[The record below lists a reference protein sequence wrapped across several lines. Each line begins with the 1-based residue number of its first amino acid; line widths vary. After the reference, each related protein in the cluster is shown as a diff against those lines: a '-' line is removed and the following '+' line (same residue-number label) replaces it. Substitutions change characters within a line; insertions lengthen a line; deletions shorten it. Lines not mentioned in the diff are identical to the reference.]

1 MSGISGIR
9 ITGSKGLVGG
19 TFKYKLHYRRERLGG
34 FKCTCPR
41 HVSMCVGMRD
51 KASLPFF
58 SLLWCSLMLMH
69 VLGSK
74 SVSVTSPL
82 FFLFTL
88 MNFNGVNIFLLY
100 LLR

>member
-1 MSGISGIR
+1 
-9 ITGSKGLVGG
+9 
-19 TFKYKLHYRRERLGG
+19 
-34 FKCTCPR
+34 
-41 HVSMCVGMRD
+41 MRD
-51 KASLPFF
+51 KASLLFF
-58 SLLWCSLMLMH
+58 LLLWCSLMLMH

-74 SVSVTSPL
+74 RVSVTSPL

>member
-1 MSGISGIR
+1 
-9 ITGSKGLVGG
+9 
-19 TFKYKLHYRRERLGG
+19 
-34 FKCTCPR
+34 
-41 HVSMCVGMRD
+41 MCVGMRD

-58 SLLWCSLMLMH
+58 PLLWCSLMLMH
-69 VLGSK
+69 ALGSK
-74 SVSVTSPL
+74 RVSVTSPL